1 MKIRKTKKYQDLQKL
16 IINHL
21 TVKGV
26 YEDVDQTLIEE
37 LIFCYQIADNAK
49 AEIRKNGST
58 VNVRENG
65 KDPYYQQ
72 SSFVG
77 VYNNAVKQIKSLSTA
92 LAITP
97 NDRLKLKLEN
107 ENSSNEF
114 SEFI

>member
-1 MKIRKTKKYQDLQKL
+1 MQIRKTKKYQDLEKL
-16 IINHL
+16 IIDHL
-21 TVKGV
+21 TAKGV
-26 YEDVDQTLIEE
+26 YDLIDRSIIEE
-37 LIFCYQIADNAK
+37 LIFNYQIADNAK
-49 AEIRKNGST
+49 KEIRKNGSIT
-58 VNVRENG
+58 NIRKKGDE
-65 KDPYYQQ
+65 PFYQQ

-77 VYNNAVKQIKSLSTA
+77 VYNNAVKQIKSLSNA